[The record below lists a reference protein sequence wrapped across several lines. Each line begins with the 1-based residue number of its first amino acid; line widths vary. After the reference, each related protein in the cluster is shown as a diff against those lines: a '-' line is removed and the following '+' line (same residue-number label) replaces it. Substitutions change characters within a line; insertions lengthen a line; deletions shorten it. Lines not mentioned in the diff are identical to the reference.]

1 MTMPRAHLKAVAIA
15 VTVAITCAA
24 ANLTIAAS
32 ASASADTD
40 AAPYHVAES
49 VRTFHPAAARDWRG
63 AQTEGLVTR
72 IWYPTALS
80 NPELVHQIGPPGAP
94 FAQGHAIATDAPLAD
109 ARAKYP
115 LLLLSH
121 GTGGSADSLDWIA
134 SALAAHGYI
143 VAGVNHPGNN
153 ALEPVTKEGFILWW
167 ERATDVS
174 EVLDGVLADPT
185 LGTHV
190 DTNRIGA
197 VGFSLGGYTVLEL
210 AGARTRQQHFLDFCA
225 SPAADAICK
234 PPEMSR
240 LKGDAPTPASF
251 SPQTLASMAR
261 SGDSYRDTRIKA
273 VFAMAPA
280 LGEAFDNT
288 SFNEVSIPI
297 VLVAGSQDPIAPVNT
312 NMLRIA
318 SLMPDATTTLMPGVA
333 HYTFTDSCLPDAI
346 EQRPFLCKDP
356 AGVNRD
362 AVHAQTIGLALGF
375 FGTKLN

>member
-15 VTVAITCAA
+15 VSFAITCTA
-24 ANLTIAAS
+24 ANLTIAP
-32 ASASADTD
+32 SASADTD
-40 AAPYHVAES
+40 TTPYHVAES
-49 VRTFHPAAARDWRG
+49 IRTFKPAAARDWRG
-63 AQTEGLVTR
+63 AHTEALVTR
-72 IWYPTALS
+72 IWYPTAVS

-94 FAQGHAIATDAPLAD
+94 FAQGHAIATDAPLSD
-109 ARAKYP
+109 AQTKYP

-153 ALEPVTKEGFILWW
+153 ALEPVTSEGFMLWW

-185 LGTHV
+185 LGSHI

-234 PPEMSR
+234 PPEMAR

-288 SFNEVSIPI
+288 SFADVSVP
-297 VLVAGSQDPIAPVNT
+297 VALVAGSQDPIAPVNT

-318 SLMPDATTTLMPGVA
+318 SLMPDAKVTLMPGVA

-356 AGVNRD
+356 AGVDRD
-362 AVHAQTIGLALGF
+362 AVHAQTIGLALEF
-375 FGTKLN
+375 FATKLN